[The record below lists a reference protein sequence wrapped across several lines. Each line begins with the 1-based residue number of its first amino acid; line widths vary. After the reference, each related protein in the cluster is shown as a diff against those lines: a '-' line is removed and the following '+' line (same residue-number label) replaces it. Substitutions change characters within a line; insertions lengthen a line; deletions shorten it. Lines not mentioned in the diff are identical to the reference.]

1 MQISQSF
8 SLPYPPQTVWQA
20 FEDIALVVHCLP
32 GASLTGDI
40 VNGTVP
46 MRFDVRLGPIKAGF
60 VGSGQVALNP
70 ASRSGSFDGSA
81 ADRTTQSRVKGQ
93 AKFTVADN
101 ADGSLVEV
109 TVDYALTGSL
119 AQFSRGAIVREL
131 ANALTTE
138 FAANLEAKISE
149 GMKLEPTIITQQASA
164 PKATP
169 LSVFRLAYMVMS
181 VRWRRL
187 VAWCQSL

>member
-1 MQISQSF
+1 MQIKQSF
-8 SLPYPPQTVWQA
+8 YLPYPPQTVWQA

-40 VNGTVP
+40 VNGAVP

-60 VGSGQVALNP
+60 VGSGCVALDP

-93 AKFTVADN
+93 AQFTVTDN
-101 ADGSLVEV
+101 VGASRVEV

-119 AQFSRGAIVREL
+119 AQFGRGAIVREV
-131 ANALTTE
+131 ANALTAE
-138 FAANLEAKISE
+138 FSTNLEAKISE
-149 GMKLEPTIITQQASA
+149 GIQAQPTIMESNAMAPQAS
-164 PKATP
+164 P
-169 LSVFRLAYMVMS
+169 LSLFRLVCMVMS
-181 VRWRRL
+181 AQWRRL
-187 VAWCQSL
+187 VAWRQST